1 MVLCIRWRRRTKPRR
16 RHSVL
21 RAMASILE
29 SFRELLVELGV
40 YLWCIVVRLVFALWF
55 CWKKPVPLPALTDKL
70 LLRSATSLTAD
81 IRNGKVKSVDLIS
94 AYIKRIREVQPII
107 NAVVE
112 ERFEEALEDAKEVD
126 RLVASGNMSASQMSK
141 EKPLLGLPFTA
152 KNSIAIKGLRQD
164 AGSLFWHGRRAEEDA
179 PSVALL
185 RAAGAIPLALTNVCE
200 MCMWDN
206 ALNLVDGCTRNPH
219 DTRRSPGGSSG
230 GEGSLLAAAG
240 SLIGLGTDIGGSVR
254 SPAAYCG
261 IFGHKPTAGVVP
273 NTGLL
278 PDVGEKLVQFNC
290 VGPMARFAEDLPLT
304 LNVLAGSATN
314 GLRLNEQV
322 NMKALKLYY
331 MDSEGSLYISR
342 VTTEARQTV
351 RRVTQCLKAAHGLE
365 VQQLHLRE
373 LQFNLYMWYKVNGG
387 MEDKPLAEMFRPGG
401 FNALVELLRY
411 LVGAGRHTL
420 AALAACTITKLFRFR
435 TKQKAYAYMACLES
449 ARDRL
454 EETLGD
460 DGVLILPAAVSA
472 APFQNQDL
480 LLFGL
485 SCLLALFNQFK
496 VPATVCPVMLSAQ
509 GLPLCVQVVAKRGND
524 RLCLAVA
531 REIENRF
538 GGWLD
543 PSTKI
548 KA

>member
-1 MVLCIRWRRRTKPRR
+1 
-16 RHSVL
+16 
-21 RAMASILE
+21 MASILE
-29 SFRELLVELGV
+29 SCRELIVELGV
-40 YLWCIVVRLVFALWF
+40 YLWCVVVRLVFALWF
-55 CWKKPVPLPALTDKL
+55 SWKKPLPLPAATDKL
-70 LLRSATSLTAD
+70 LLRSATSLAAD
-81 IRNGKVKSVDLIS
+81 IRNGKIKSVDLVS
-94 AYIKRIREVQPII
+94 AYIERIREVQPVI

-126 RLVASGNMSASQMSK
+126 RLVASGKMSVSQMSK

-164 AGSLFWHGRRAEEDA
+164 AGSTFWHGRRSEEDA

-200 MCMWDN
+200 LCMWDD

-254 SPAAYCG
+254 TPAAYCG
-261 IFGHKPTAGVVP
+261 VFGHKPTAGVVP

-278 PDVGEKLVQFNC
+278 PDVGKNLVQFNC
-290 VGPMARFAEDLPLT
+290 VGPMARFAEDLPLM
-304 LNVLAGSATN
+304 LKVLAGSPTN
-314 GLRLNEQV
+314 GIRLNEQV
-322 NMKALKLYY
+322 NMKTLKLYY
-331 MDSEGSLYISR
+331 MDTEGSLYISR
-342 VTTEARQTV
+342 VTPEV
-351 RRVTQCLKAAHGLE
+351 RRAVTRVTQYLKAAHGLE
-365 VQQLHLRE
+365 AQRLQLPEMR
-373 LQFNLYMWYKVNGG
+373 FAMYMWYKVADA
-387 MEDKPLAEMFRPGG
+387 MDDKPLAEMFRPGG
-401 FNALVELLRY
+401 FNTLVELFRY

-420 AALAACTITKLFRFR
+420 AALAACTIMTACRFR
-435 TKQKAYAYMACLES
+435 TKQKADAYMASLDS

-460 DGVLILPAAVSA
+460 DGVLVLPAAMSA

-480 LLFGL
+480 FFLDS
-485 SCLLALFNQFK
+485 SCMTALFNWFK
-496 VPATVCPVMLSAQ
+496 VPATVCPVMRSAK

-543 PSTKI
+543 PSTKM
-548 KA
+548 KGRV

>member
-1 MVLCIRWRRRTKPRR
+1 MGDGV
-16 RHSVL
+16 
-21 RAMASILE
+21 SILE
-29 SFRELLVELGV
+29 SCRQWLVELSV
-40 YLWCIVVRLVFALWF
+40 YLWCIVVRLVFSLWF
-55 CWKKPVPLPALTDKL
+55 LWKKPLPLPPASDKL
-70 LLRSATSLTAD
+70 LLRSATSLAAD
-81 IRNGKVKSVDLIS
+81 IRDGKVKSVDLIS
-94 AYIKRIREVQPII
+94 AYIRRIREVQPII

-126 RLVASGNMSASQMSK
+126 RLVASGTLSASQMSK
-141 EKPLLGLPFTA
+141 EKPLLGIPFTS

-164 AGSLFWHGRRAEEDA
+164 AGSPFWHGRRAEEDA

-206 ALNLVDGCTRNPH
+206 ALNLVDGRTGNPH

-278 PDVGEKLVQFNC
+278 PDVGENLGEFNC
-290 VGPMARFAEDLPLT
+290 VGPMTRFAEDLPLM

-314 GLRLNEQV
+314 GLRLNEKV
-322 NMKALKLYY
+322 NMKTLKLYY
-331 MDSEGSLYISR
+331 MDTEGSRYISR
-342 VTTEARQTV
+342 VTTEARLPV
-351 RRVTQCLKAAHGLE
+351 RRVTQHLNAVHGLE
-365 VQQLHLRE
+365 AQPLHLPE
-373 LQFNLYMWYKVNGG
+373 LQFALFMWYKVCNA
-387 MEDKPLAEMFRPGG
+387 MQDKPLAEMFRPGG
-401 FNALVELLRY
+401 FNILVELLRY

-420 AALAACTITKLFRFR
+420 AALTACTYMKFNRFS
-435 TKQKAYAYMACLES
+435 TKQEADAYIASLNS

-480 LLFGL
+480 LLVGA
-485 SCLLALFNQFK
+485 SNTTSLFNWFK
-496 VPATVCPVMLSAQ
+496 VPSTVCPVMRSAQ
-509 GLPLCVQVVAKRGND
+509 RLPLCVQVVAKRGND
-524 RLCLAVA
+524 RLNLAVA
-531 REIENRF
+531 REIEKHF
-538 GGWLD
+538 GGWND
-543 PSTKI
+543 PSSKMQG
-548 KA
+548 

>member
-1 MVLCIRWRRRTKPRR
+1 MGDGV
-16 RHSVL
+16 
-21 RAMASILE
+21 SILE
-29 SFRELLVELGV
+29 SCRQWLVELSV
-40 YLWCIVVRLVFALWF
+40 YLWCIVVRLVFSLWF
-55 CWKKPVPLPALTDKL
+55 LWKKPLPLPPASDKL
-70 LLRSATSLTAD
+70 LLRSATSLAAD
-81 IRNGKVKSVDLIS
+81 IRDGKVKSVDLIS
-94 AYIKRIREVQPII
+94 AYIRRIREVQPII

-126 RLVASGNMSASQMSK
+126 RLVASGTLSASQMSK
-141 EKPLLGLPFTA
+141 EKPLLGIPFTS

-164 AGSLFWHGRRAEEDA
+164 AGSPFWHGRRAEEDA

-206 ALNLVDGCTRNPH
+206 ALNLVDGRTGNPH

-278 PDVGEKLVQFNC
+278 PDVGENLGEFNC
-290 VGPMARFAEDLPLT
+290 VGPMTRFAEDLPLM

-314 GLRLNEQV
+314 GLRLNEKV
-322 NMKALKLYY
+322 NMKTLKLYY
-331 MDSEGSLYISR
+331 MDTEGSRYISR
-342 VTTEARQTV
+342 VTTEARLP
-351 RRVTQCLKAAHGLE
+351 VTQHLNAVHGLE
-365 VQQLHLRE
+365 AQPLHLPE
-373 LQFNLYMWYKVNGG
+373 LQFALFMWYKVCNA
-387 MEDKPLAEMFRPGG
+387 MQDKPLAEMFRPGG
-401 FNALVELLRY
+401 FNILVELLRY

-420 AALAACTITKLFRFR
+420 AALTACTYMKFNRFS
-435 TKQKAYAYMACLES
+435 TKQEADAYIASLNS

-480 LLFGL
+480 LL
-485 SCLLALFNQFK
+485 
-496 VPATVCPVMLSAQ
+496 
-509 GLPLCVQVVAKRGND
+509 VVAKRGND
-524 RLCLAVA
+524 RLNLAVA
-531 REIENRF
+531 REIEKHF
-538 GGWLD
+538 GGWND
-543 PSTKI
+543 PSSKMQGKLVDETMGTELPS
-548 KA
+548 ACHFRERYSCLRRDLRA